1 MRAMLMSMLLIIV
14 VVTIYMNTTGGEE
27 GTNERLAESG
37 RRMSESVART
47 SP

>member
-14 VVTIYMNTTGGEE
+14 VVTMYMSTTGGEE

-37 RRMSESVART
+37 SRMSESIARI